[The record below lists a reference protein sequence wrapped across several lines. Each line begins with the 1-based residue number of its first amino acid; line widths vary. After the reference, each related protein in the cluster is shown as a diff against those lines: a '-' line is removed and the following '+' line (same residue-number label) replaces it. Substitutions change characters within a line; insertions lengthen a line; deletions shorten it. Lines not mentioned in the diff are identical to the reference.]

1 MKYLIFIILIIFT
14 FLPTTFAFGESYF
27 CTDEIRTGIFK
38 DKEKWTTKEI
48 KELNFTVKVEGI
60 KIDFKIHGENSFSGC
75 EDFKYDK
82 VSDIYQCSN
91 FANGWGE
98 PQNIYYEIFSFS
110 PSKLRFFWSY
120 FPGYILD
127 KKGNSPMVGG
137 GTCLS
142 IKSIETERDAELTM
156 IAARE
161 E

>member
-14 FLPTTFAFGESYF
+14 LLPTTFAFGESYF

-48 KELNFTVKVEGI
+48 KELNFTVKVDGI
-60 KIDFKIHGENSFSGC
+60 KIDFMIDGENSFSGC

-82 VSDIYQCSN
+82 GSDIYQCSN
-91 FANGWGE
+91 FANRWGE

-142 IKSIETERDAELTM
+142 INETESVEELTM